1 MKITTI
7 AKTSLALGLLTTGV
21 ITTTTQAANATTPSS
36 TKVETP
42 QQTANA
48 TTPSS
53 TKVEAPQQAAN
64 ATTPSSTKVE
74 APQQTPN
81 ATTPSS
87 TKVETPQQTP
97 NATTP
102 SSTKVEAPQQ
112 AANATTPSS
121 TKVEAPQQAANATT
135 LSSTKVETPQQ
146 TPNAPTPPSTKVE
159 TPQQAANATTPSST
173 KVETP
178 QQTPNATTPSSTKV
192 ETPQSPTTKQ
202 VPTEIN
208 PKFKDLRAYYTKPS
222 LEFKNE
228 IGIILKKWT
237 TIRFMNVVPD
247 YFIYKIALVGKD
259 DKKYGEGVHRNVD
272 VFVVLEENNY
282 NLEKYSVGGIT
293 KSNSKKVDHKAGVRI
308 TKEDNKGTISHDVSE
323 FKITK
328 EQISLKELDFKL
340 RKQLVENHNLYGN
353 VGSGKIVIKM
363 KNGGKY
369 TFELHKKLQENRMA
383 DVIDGTN
390 IDNIEVN
397 IK

>member
-36 TKVETP
+36 TKVE
-42 QQTANA
+42 A
-48 TTPSS
+48 
-53 TKVEAPQQAAN
+53 
-64 ATTPSSTKVE
+64 
-74 APQQTPN
+74 
-81 ATTPSS
+81 
-87 TKVETPQQTP
+87 
-97 NATTP
+97 
-102 SSTKVEAPQQ
+102 
-112 AANATTPSS
+112 
-121 TKVEAPQQAANATT
+121 
-135 LSSTKVETPQQ
+135 
-146 TPNAPTPPSTKVE
+146 
-159 TPQQAANATTPSST
+159 PQQAANATTPSST

-178 QQTPNATTPSSTKV
+178 QQTPNATTPPSTKVEAPKQTPNAPTPPSTKVEAPKQTPNAPTPPSTKV

-340 RKQLVENHNLYGN
+340 RKQLIENHNLYGN

>member
-36 TKVETP
+36 TKVEAPQSTPPSTKIEAPQSKPNATTPPSTKVEAP

-48 TTPSS
+48 TTPPS
-53 TKVEAPQQAAN
+53 TKV
-64 ATTPSSTKVE
+64 T
-74 APQQTPN
+74 
-81 ATTPSS
+81 
-87 TKVETPQQTP
+87 
-97 NATTP
+97 
-102 SSTKVEAPQQ
+102 
-112 AANATTPSS
+112 
-121 TKVEAPQQAANATT
+121 
-135 LSSTKVETPQQ
+135 
-146 TPNAPTPPSTKVE
+146 TPPSTN
-159 TPQQAANATTPSST
+159 TPQPMQST
-173 KVETP
+173 K
-178 QQTPNATTPSSTKV
+178 SD
-192 ETPQSPTTKQ
+192 TPQSPTTKQ

-237 TIRFMNVVPD
+237 TIRFKNVVPD

-340 RKQLVENHNLYGN
+340 RKQLIEKNNLYGN

>member
-21 ITTTTQAANATTPSS
+21 ITTTTQ
-36 TKVETP
+36 E
-42 QQTANA
+42 ANA

-53 TKVEAPQQAAN
+53 TKVEAPQS
-64 ATTPSSTKVE
+64 TPPSTKVE
-74 APQQTPN
+74 APQSKPN
-81 ATTPSS
+81 AT
-87 TKVETPQQTP
+87 
-97 NATTP
+97 
-102 SSTKVEAPQQ
+102 
-112 AANATTPSS
+112 
-121 TKVEAPQQAANATT
+121 
-135 LSSTKVETPQQ
+135 
-146 TPNAPTPPSTKVE
+146 TPPSTKVE
-159 TPQQAANATTPSST
+159 TPQSKPNATTPPST

-237 TIRFMNVVPD
+237 TIRFMNIVPD

-259 DKKYGEGVHRNVD
+259 DKKYDEGVHRNVD
-272 VFVVLEENNY
+272 VFVVLEEKNKY
-282 NLEKYSVGGIT
+282 GVERYSVGGIT

-340 RKQLVENHNLYGN
+340 RKQLIENHNLYGN
-353 VGSGKIVIKM
+353 VGSGKIVINM

>member
-36 TKVETP
+36 TKVEVPQSTP
-42 QQTANA
+42 L
-48 TTPSS
+48 S
-53 TKVEAPQQAAN
+53 TKVEAPQSKPN
-64 ATTPSSTKVE
+64 ATTPFLTKVE
-74 APQQTPN
+74 APQQVAK

-87 TKVETPQQTP
+87 TKVET
-97 NATTP
+97 
-102 SSTKVEAPQQ
+102 PQQ

-121 TKVEAPQQAANATT
+121 TKVEAPQQAANVTT
-135 LSSTKVETPQQ
+135 PSSTKVEAPKQ
-146 TPNAPTPPSTKVE
+146 TPNAPTPP
-159 TPQQAANATTPSST
+159 
-173 KVETP
+173 
-178 QQTPNATTPSSTKV
+178 STKV

-308 TKEDNKGTISHDVSE
+308 TKEDNKGIISHDVSE

-340 RKQLVENHNLYGN
+340 RKQLIEKNNLYGN

>member
-36 TKVETP
+36 TKVEAPQSTPPSTKIEAPQSKPNATTPPSTKVEAP

-48 TTPSS
+48 TTPPS
-53 TKVEAPQQAAN
+53 TKV
-64 ATTPSSTKVE
+64 T
-74 APQQTPN
+74 
-81 ATTPSS
+81 
-87 TKVETPQQTP
+87 
-97 NATTP
+97 
-102 SSTKVEAPQQ
+102 
-112 AANATTPSS
+112 
-121 TKVEAPQQAANATT
+121 
-135 LSSTKVETPQQ
+135 
-146 TPNAPTPPSTKVE
+146 TPPSTN
-159 TPQQAANATTPSST
+159 TPQPMQST
-173 KVETP
+173 K
-178 QQTPNATTPSSTKV
+178 SD
-192 ETPQSPTTKQ
+192 TPQSPTTKQ

-237 TIRFMNVVPD
+237 TIRFMNIVPD

-340 RKQLVENHNLYGN
+340 RKQLIEKNNLYGN

>member
-36 TKVETP
+36 TKVEAPQSTPPATKIEAPQSKPNATTPPSTKVEAP

-48 TTPSS
+48 TTPPS
-53 TKVEAPQQAAN
+53 TKV
-64 ATTPSSTKVE
+64 T
-74 APQQTPN
+74 
-81 ATTPSS
+81 
-87 TKVETPQQTP
+87 
-97 NATTP
+97 
-102 SSTKVEAPQQ
+102 
-112 AANATTPSS
+112 
-121 TKVEAPQQAANATT
+121 
-135 LSSTKVETPQQ
+135 
-146 TPNAPTPPSTKVE
+146 TPPSTN
-159 TPQQAANATTPSST
+159 TPQPMQST
-173 KVETP
+173 K
-178 QQTPNATTPSSTKV
+178 SD
-192 ETPQSPTTKQ
+192 TPQSPTTKQ

-340 RKQLVENHNLYGN
+340 RKQLIEKNNLYGN

>member
-21 ITTTTQAANATTPSS
+21 ITTTTQ
-36 TKVETP
+36 E
-42 QQTANA
+42 ANA

-53 TKVEAPQQAAN
+53 TKVEAPQS
-64 ATTPSSTKVE
+64 TPPSTKVE
-74 APQQTPN
+74 APQSKPN
-81 ATTPSS
+81 ATTPPS

-102 SSTKVEAPQQ
+102 SSTKVETPQSP
-112 AANATTPSS
+112 TTRQPPPSS
-121 TKVEAPQQAANATT
+121 NVD
-135 LSSTKVETPQQ
+135 
-146 TPNAPTPPSTKVE
+146 
-159 TPQQAANATTPSST
+159 
-173 KVETP
+173 
-178 QQTPNATTPSSTKV
+178 
-192 ETPQSPTTKQ
+192 TPQSPTTKQ

-340 RKQLVENHNLYGN
+340 RKQLIENHNLYGN

>member
-36 TKVETP
+36 TKVEVPQSTP
-42 QQTANA
+42 NA

-53 TKVEAPQQAAN
+53 TKVETTQAA
-64 ATTPSSTKVE
+64 
-74 APQQTPN
+74 N

-97 NATTP
+97 NP
-102 SSTKVEAPQQ
+102 
-112 AANATTPSS
+112 
-121 TKVEAPQQAANATT
+121 
-135 LSSTKVETPQQ
+135 
-146 TPNAPTPPSTKVE
+146 PTSPSTKVE

-173 KVETP
+173 KVEVPQSTP
-178 QQTPNATTPSSTKV
+178 LSTKVEAPQSKPNATTPPSSNVDTSP
-192 ETPQSPTTKQ
+192 PQSPTTKQ

-222 LEFKNE
+222 IEFKNE

-308 TKEDNKGTISHDVSE
+308 TKEDNKGIISHDVSE

-340 RKQLVENHNLYGN
+340 RKQLIEKNNLYGN

>member
-21 ITTTTQAANATTPSS
+21 ITTTTQ
-36 TKVETP
+36 E
-42 QQTANA
+42 ANA

-53 TKVEAPQQAAN
+53 TKVEAPQS
-64 ATTPSSTKVE
+64 TPPSTKVE
-74 APQQTPN
+74 APQSKPN
-81 ATTPSS
+81 ATTP
-87 TKVETPQQTP
+87 P
-97 NATTP
+97 
-102 SSTKVEAPQQ
+102 
-112 AANATTPSS
+112 
-121 TKVEAPQQAANATT
+121 
-135 LSSTKVETPQQ
+135 
-146 TPNAPTPPSTKVE
+146 
-159 TPQQAANATTPSST
+159 ST

-237 TIRFMNVVPD
+237 TIRFMNIVPD

-259 DKKYGEGVHRNVD
+259 DKKYDEGVHRNVD
-272 VFVVLEENNY
+272 VFVVLEEKNKY
-282 NLEKYSVGGIT
+282 GVERYSVGDIT

-340 RKQLVENHNLYGN
+340 RKQLIENHNLYGN
-353 VGSGKIVIKM
+353 VGSGKIVINM

>member
-36 TKVETP
+36 TKVEAPQSTPPSTKIEAPQSKPNATTPPSTKVEAP

-48 TTPSS
+48 TTPHS
-53 TKVEAPQQAAN
+53 TKV
-64 ATTPSSTKVE
+64 T
-74 APQQTPN
+74 
-81 ATTPSS
+81 
-87 TKVETPQQTP
+87 
-97 NATTP
+97 
-102 SSTKVEAPQQ
+102 
-112 AANATTPSS
+112 
-121 TKVEAPQQAANATT
+121 
-135 LSSTKVETPQQ
+135 
-146 TPNAPTPPSTKVE
+146 TPPSTN
-159 TPQQAANATTPSST
+159 TPQPMQST
-173 KVETP
+173 K
-178 QQTPNATTPSSTKV
+178 SD
-192 ETPQSPTTKQ
+192 TPQSPTTKQ

-340 RKQLVENHNLYGN
+340 RKQLIEKNNLYGN

>member
-36 TKVETP
+36 TKVEAPQSTPPSTKIEAPQSKPNATTPPSTKVEAP

-48 TTPSS
+48 TTPPS
-53 TKVEAPQQAAN
+53 TKV
-64 ATTPSSTKVE
+64 T
-74 APQQTPN
+74 
-81 ATTPSS
+81 
-87 TKVETPQQTP
+87 
-97 NATTP
+97 
-102 SSTKVEAPQQ
+102 
-112 AANATTPSS
+112 
-121 TKVEAPQQAANATT
+121 
-135 LSSTKVETPQQ
+135 
-146 TPNAPTPPSTKVE
+146 TPPSTN
-159 TPQQAANATTPSST
+159 TPQPMQYT
-173 KVETP
+173 K
-178 QQTPNATTPSSTKV
+178 SD
-192 ETPQSPTTKQ
+192 TPQSPTTKQ

-340 RKQLVENHNLYGN
+340 RKQLIEKNNLYGN

>member
-36 TKVETP
+36 TKVEAP

-48 TTPSS
+48 TTPPS
-53 TKVEAPQQAAN
+53 TKVETTQAA
-64 ATTPSSTKVE
+64 
-74 APQQTPN
+74 N

-97 NATTP
+97 NP
-102 SSTKVEAPQQ
+102 
-112 AANATTPSS
+112 
-121 TKVEAPQQAANATT
+121 
-135 LSSTKVETPQQ
+135 
-146 TPNAPTPPSTKVE
+146 PTSPSTKVE

-173 KVETP
+173 KVEVPQSTP
-178 QQTPNATTPSSTKV
+178 LSTKVEAPQSKPNATTPPSSNVDTSP
-192 ETPQSPTTKQ
+192 PQSPTTKQ

-222 LEFKNE
+222 IEFKNE

-308 TKEDNKGTISHDVSE
+308 TKEDNKGIISHDVSE

-340 RKQLVENHNLYGN
+340 RKQLIEKNNLYGN

>member
-21 ITTTTQAANATTPSS
+21 ITTTTQ
-36 TKVETP
+36 E
-42 QQTANA
+42 ANA

-53 TKVEAPQQAAN
+53 TKVEAPQS
-64 ATTPSSTKVE
+64 TPPSTKVE
-74 APQQTPN
+74 APQSKPN
-81 ATTPSS
+81 ATTP
-87 TKVETPQQTP
+87 P
-97 NATTP
+97 
-102 SSTKVEAPQQ
+102 
-112 AANATTPSS
+112 
-121 TKVEAPQQAANATT
+121 
-135 LSSTKVETPQQ
+135 
-146 TPNAPTPPSTKVE
+146 
-159 TPQQAANATTPSST
+159 ST

-237 TIRFMNVVPD
+237 TIRFMNIVPD

-259 DKKYGEGVHRNVD
+259 DKKYDEGVHRNVD
-272 VFVVLEENNY
+272 VFVVLEEKNKY
-282 NLEKYSVGGIT
+282 GVERYSVGGIT
-293 KSNSKKVDHKAGVRI
+293 KSNSKKVDYKAGVRI

-340 RKQLVENHNLYGN
+340 RKQLIENHNLYGN
-353 VGSGKIVIKM
+353 VGSGKIVINM

>member
-36 TKVETP
+36 TKVEAPQSTPPSTKIEAPQSKPNATTPPSTKVEAP

-48 TTPSS
+48 TTPPS
-53 TKVEAPQQAAN
+53 TKV
-64 ATTPSSTKVE
+64 T
-74 APQQTPN
+74 
-81 ATTPSS
+81 
-87 TKVETPQQTP
+87 
-97 NATTP
+97 
-102 SSTKVEAPQQ
+102 
-112 AANATTPSS
+112 
-121 TKVEAPQQAANATT
+121 
-135 LSSTKVETPQQ
+135 
-146 TPNAPTPPSTKVE
+146 TPPSTN
-159 TPQQAANATTPSST
+159 TPQPMQST
-173 KVETP
+173 K
-178 QQTPNATTPSSTKV
+178 SD
-192 ETPQSPTTKQ
+192 TPQSPTTKQ

-340 RKQLVENHNLYGN
+340 RKQLIEKNNLYGN

-363 KNGGKY
+363 KNGGK
-369 TFELHKKLQENRMA
+369 
-383 DVIDGTN
+383 
-390 IDNIEVN
+390 
-397 IK
+397 

>member
-36 TKVETP
+36 TKVEAPQSTPPSTKIEAPQSTPPSTKIEAPQSKPNATTPPSTKVEAP

-48 TTPSS
+48 TTPPS
-53 TKVEAPQQAAN
+53 TKV
-64 ATTPSSTKVE
+64 T
-74 APQQTPN
+74 
-81 ATTPSS
+81 
-87 TKVETPQQTP
+87 
-97 NATTP
+97 
-102 SSTKVEAPQQ
+102 
-112 AANATTPSS
+112 
-121 TKVEAPQQAANATT
+121 
-135 LSSTKVETPQQ
+135 
-146 TPNAPTPPSTKVE
+146 TPPSTN
-159 TPQQAANATTPSST
+159 TPQPMQST
-173 KVETP
+173 K
-178 QQTPNATTPSSTKV
+178 SD
-192 ETPQSPTTKQ
+192 TPQSPTTKQ

-208 PKFKDLRAYYTKPS
+208 PKFKNLRAYYTKPS

-340 RKQLVENHNLYGN
+340 RKQLIEKNNLYGN

>member
-36 TKVETP
+36 TKVEAP

-48 TTPSS
+48 TTPPS
-53 TKVEAPQQAAN
+53 TKV
-64 ATTPSSTKVE
+64 T
-74 APQQTPN
+74 
-81 ATTPSS
+81 
-87 TKVETPQQTP
+87 
-97 NATTP
+97 
-102 SSTKVEAPQQ
+102 
-112 AANATTPSS
+112 
-121 TKVEAPQQAANATT
+121 
-135 LSSTKVETPQQ
+135 
-146 TPNAPTPPSTKVE
+146 TPPSTN
-159 TPQQAANATTPSST
+159 TPQPMQST
-173 KVETP
+173 K
-178 QQTPNATTPSSTKV
+178 SD
-192 ETPQSPTTKQ
+192 TPQSPTTKQ

-340 RKQLVENHNLYGN
+340 RKQLIEKNNLYGN

>member
-21 ITTTTQAANATTPSS
+21 ITTTTQEANAI
-36 TKVETP
+36 
-42 QQTANA
+42 
-48 TTPSS
+48 TPSS
-53 TKVEAPQQAAN
+53 TKVEAPQS
-64 ATTPSSTKVE
+64 TPPSTKVE
-74 APQQTPN
+74 APQSKPN
-81 ATTPSS
+81 ATTP
-87 TKVETPQQTP
+87 P
-97 NATTP
+97 
-102 SSTKVEAPQQ
+102 
-112 AANATTPSS
+112 
-121 TKVEAPQQAANATT
+121 
-135 LSSTKVETPQQ
+135 
-146 TPNAPTPPSTKVE
+146 
-159 TPQQAANATTPSST
+159 ST

-237 TIRFMNVVPD
+237 TIRFMNIVPD

-259 DKKYGEGVHRNVD
+259 DKKYDEGVHRNVD
-272 VFVVLEENNY
+272 VFVVLEEKNKY
-282 NLEKYSVGGIT
+282 GVERYSVGGIT

-340 RKQLVENHNLYGN
+340 RKQLIENHNLYGN
-353 VGSGKIVIKM
+353 VGSGKIVINM

>member
-36 TKVETP
+36 TKVE
-42 QQTANA
+42 A
-48 TTPSS
+48 
-53 TKVEAPQQAAN
+53 
-64 ATTPSSTKVE
+64 
-74 APQQTPN
+74 
-81 ATTPSS
+81 
-87 TKVETPQQTP
+87 
-97 NATTP
+97 
-102 SSTKVEAPQQ
+102 
-112 AANATTPSS
+112 
-121 TKVEAPQQAANATT
+121 
-135 LSSTKVETPQQ
+135 
-146 TPNAPTPPSTKVE
+146 
-159 TPQQAANATTPSST
+159 PQQAANATTPSST

-178 QQTPNATTPSSTKV
+178 QQTPNAPTTPSTKV

-293 KSNSKKVDHKAGVRI
+293 KSNSKKVNHKAGVRI

-369 TFELHKKLQENRMA
+369 TFELHKKLQEYRMA

>member
-36 TKVETP
+36 TKVEAP
-42 QQTANA
+42 QQAANA

-74 APQQTPN
+74 
-81 ATTPSS
+81 
-87 TKVETPQQTP
+87 
-97 NATTP
+97 
-102 SSTKVEAPQQ
+102 
-112 AANATTPSS
+112 
-121 TKVEAPQQAANATT
+121 
-135 LSSTKVETPQQ
+135 TPQQ
-146 TPNAPTPPSTKVE
+146 TPNAPT
-159 TPQQAANATTPSST
+159 TP
-173 KVETP
+173 
-178 QQTPNATTPSSTKV
+178 STKV

-293 KSNSKKVDHKAGVRI
+293 KSNSKKVNHKAGIRI

-340 RKQLVENHNLYGN
+340 RKQLIEKNNLYGN

-369 TFELHKKLQENRMA
+369 TFELHKKLQEYRMA

>member
-21 ITTTTQAANATTPSS
+21 ITTTTQ
-36 TKVETP
+36 E
-42 QQTANA
+42 ANA

-53 TKVEAPQQAAN
+53 TKVEAPQS
-64 ATTPSSTKVE
+64 TPPSTKVE
-74 APQQTPN
+74 APQSKPN
-81 ATTPSS
+81 ATTP
-87 TKVETPQQTP
+87 P
-97 NATTP
+97 
-102 SSTKVEAPQQ
+102 
-112 AANATTPSS
+112 
-121 TKVEAPQQAANATT
+121 
-135 LSSTKVETPQQ
+135 
-146 TPNAPTPPSTKVE
+146 
-159 TPQQAANATTPSST
+159 ST

-228 IGIILKKWT
+228 IGIIFKKWT
-237 TIRFMNVVPD
+237 TIRFMNIVPD

-259 DKKYGEGVHRNVD
+259 DKKYDEGVHRNVD
-272 VFVVLEENNY
+272 VFVVLEEKNKY
-282 NLEKYSVGGIT
+282 GVERYSVGGIT

-340 RKQLVENHNLYGN
+340 RKQLIENHNLYGN
-353 VGSGKIVIKM
+353 VGSGKIVINM

>member
-21 ITTTTQAANATTPSS
+21 ITTTTQAANATTP
-36 TKVETP
+36 P
-42 QQTANA
+42 
-48 TTPSS
+48 S
-53 TKVEAPQQAAN
+53 TKVEAPQ
-64 ATTPSSTKVE
+64 SK
-74 APQQTPN
+74 
-81 ATTPSS
+81 
-87 TKVETPQQTP
+87 P

-102 SSTKVEAPQQ
+102 SSTKVEAPQ
-112 AANATTPSS
+112 S
-121 TKVEAPQQAANATT
+121 K
-135 LSSTKVETPQQ
+135 
-146 TPNAPTPPSTKVE
+146 
-159 TPQQAANATTPSST
+159 
-173 KVETP
+173 
-178 QQTPNATTPSSTKV
+178 PNATTPSSTKV

-340 RKQLVENHNLYGN
+340 RKQLIEKNNLYGN

-363 KNGGKY
+363 KDGGKY

>member
-36 TKVETP
+36 TKVEAPQSTPPSTKIEAPQSKPNATTPPSTKVEAP

-48 TTPSS
+48 TTP
-53 TKVEAPQQAAN
+53 
-64 ATTPSSTKVE
+64 
-74 APQQTPN
+74 
-81 ATTPSS
+81 
-87 TKVETPQQTP
+87 
-97 NATTP
+97 
-102 SSTKVEAPQQ
+102 
-112 AANATTPSS
+112 
-121 TKVEAPQQAANATT
+121 
-135 LSSTKVETPQQ
+135 
-146 TPNAPTPPSTKVE
+146 PSTKVTTSPSTN
-159 TPQQAANATTPSST
+159 TPQPMQST
-173 KVETP
+173 K
-178 QQTPNATTPSSTKV
+178 SD
-192 ETPQSPTTKQ
+192 TPQSPTTKQ

-340 RKQLVENHNLYGN
+340 RKQLIEKNNLYGN

>member
-36 TKVETP
+36 TKVE
-42 QQTANA
+42 
-48 TTPSS
+48 
-53 TKVEAPQQAAN
+53 APQQ
-64 ATTPSSTKVE
+64 V
-74 APQQTPN
+74 
-81 ATTPSS
+81 
-87 TKVETPQQTP
+87 
-97 NATTP
+97 
-102 SSTKVEAPQQ
+102 
-112 AANATTPSS
+112 
-121 TKVEAPQQAANATT
+121 
-135 LSSTKVETPQQ
+135 
-146 TPNAPTPPSTKVE
+146 
-159 TPQQAANATTPSST
+159 ANATTPSST

-178 QQTPNATTPSSTKV
+178 QQTPNAPTTPSTKV

-293 KSNSKKVDHKAGVRI
+293 KSNSKKVNHKAGVRI

-340 RKQLVENHNLYGN
+340 RKQLIEKNNLYGN

-369 TFELHKKLQENRMA
+369 TFELHKKLQEYRMA

>member
-21 ITTTTQAANATTPSS
+21 ITTTTQ
-36 TKVETP
+36 E
-42 QQTANA
+42 ANA

-53 TKVEAPQQAAN
+53 TKVEAPQS
-64 ATTPSSTKVE
+64 TPPSTKVE
-74 APQQTPN
+74 APQSKPN
-81 ATTPSS
+81 ATTP
-87 TKVETPQQTP
+87 P
-97 NATTP
+97 
-102 SSTKVEAPQQ
+102 
-112 AANATTPSS
+112 
-121 TKVEAPQQAANATT
+121 
-135 LSSTKVETPQQ
+135 
-146 TPNAPTPPSTKVE
+146 
-159 TPQQAANATTPSST
+159 ST

-237 TIRFMNVVPD
+237 TIRFMNIVPD

-259 DKKYGEGVHRNVD
+259 DKKYDEGVHRNVD
-272 VFVVLEENNY
+272 VFVVLEEKNKY
-282 NLEKYSVGGIT
+282 GVERYSVGGIT

-308 TKEDNKGTISHDVSE
+308 TKEDNKSTISHDVSE

-340 RKQLVENHNLYGN
+340 RKQLIENHNLYGN
-353 VGSGKIVIKM
+353 VGSGKIVINM

>member
-1 MKITTI
+1 MKMRTI
-7 AKTSLALGLLTTGV
+7 AKTSLALGLLTTGA
-21 ITTTTQAANATTPSS
+21 ITVTTQSVKAEKIQSTKVDKVPTLKAERLAMINITAGANSATTQAANTRQERTPKLEKAPNTNEEKTSASKIEKISQPKQEEQKTLNISATPAPKQEQSQTTTESTTPK
-36 TKVETP
+36 TKVT
-42 QQTANA
+42 
-48 TTPSS
+48 
-53 TKVEAPQQAAN
+53 
-64 ATTPSSTKVE
+64 
-74 APQQTPN
+74 
-81 ATTPSS
+81 
-87 TKVETPQQTP
+87 
-97 NATTP
+97 
-102 SSTKVEAPQQ
+102 
-112 AANATTPSS
+112 
-121 TKVEAPQQAANATT
+121 
-135 LSSTKVETPQQ
+135 
-146 TPNAPTPPSTKVE
+146 TPPSTN
-159 TPQQAANATTPSST
+159 TPQPMQST
-173 KVETP
+173 K
-178 QQTPNATTPSSTKV
+178 SD
-192 ETPQSPTTKQ
+192 TPQSPTTKQ

-340 RKQLVENHNLYGN
+340 RKKLIEKNNLYGN

>member
-21 ITTTTQAANATTPSS
+21 ITTTTQ
-36 TKVETP
+36 E
-42 QQTANA
+42 ANA

-53 TKVEAPQQAAN
+53 TKVEAPQS
-64 ATTPSSTKVE
+64 TPPSTKVE
-74 APQQTPN
+74 APQSKPN
-81 ATTPSS
+81 ATTPPS

-102 SSTKVEAPQQ
+102 F
-112 AANATTPSS
+112 
-121 TKVEAPQQAANATT
+121 
-135 LSSTKVETPQQ
+135 
-146 TPNAPTPPSTKVE
+146 
-159 TPQQAANATTPSST
+159 
-173 KVETP
+173 
-178 QQTPNATTPSSTKV
+178 STKV

-237 TIRFMNVVPD
+237 TIRFMNIVPD

-259 DKKYGEGVHRNVD
+259 DKKYDEGVHRNVD
-272 VFVVLEENNY
+272 VFVVLEEKNKY
-282 NLEKYSVGGIT
+282 GVERYSVGGIT

-340 RKQLVENHNLYGN
+340 RKQLIENHNLYGN
-353 VGSGKIVIKM
+353 VGSGKIVINM

>member
-1 MKITTI
+1 
-7 AKTSLALGLLTTGV
+7 
-21 ITTTTQAANATTPSS
+21 QAANATTP
-36 TKVETP
+36 P
-42 QQTANA
+42 
-48 TTPSS
+48 S
-53 TKVEAPQQAAN
+53 TKVEAP
-64 ATTPSSTKVE
+64 K
-74 APQQTPN
+74 
-81 ATTPSS
+81 
-87 TKVETPQQTP
+87 
-97 NATTP
+97 
-102 SSTKVEAPQQ
+102 
-112 AANATTPSS
+112 
-121 TKVEAPQQAANATT
+121 
-135 LSSTKVETPQQ
+135 Q

-159 TPQQAANATTPSST
+159 A
-173 KVETP
+173 
-178 QQTPNATTPSSTKV
+178 
-192 ETPQSPTTKQ
+192 PQSPTTKQ

-208 PKFKDLRAYYTKPS
+208 PKFKNLRAYYTKPS

-228 IGIILKKWT
+228 IGIIFKKWT

-340 RKQLVENHNLYGN
+340 RKQLIEKNNLYGN

-369 TFELHKKLQENRMA
+369 TFELHKKLQEDRMA

>member
-36 TKVETP
+36 TKVEAPQSTPPSTKIEAPQSKPNATTPPSTKVEAP

-48 TTPSS
+48 TTPPS
-53 TKVEAPQQAAN
+53 TKV
-64 ATTPSSTKVE
+64 T
-74 APQQTPN
+74 
-81 ATTPSS
+81 
-87 TKVETPQQTP
+87 
-97 NATTP
+97 
-102 SSTKVEAPQQ
+102 
-112 AANATTPSS
+112 
-121 TKVEAPQQAANATT
+121 
-135 LSSTKVETPQQ
+135 
-146 TPNAPTPPSTKVE
+146 TPPSTN
-159 TPQQAANATTPSST
+159 TPQPMQST
-173 KVETP
+173 K
-178 QQTPNATTPSSTKV
+178 SD
-192 ETPQSPTTKQ
+192 TPQSPTTKQ

-323 FKITK
+323 CKITK

-340 RKQLVENHNLYGN
+340 RKQLIEKNNLYGN

>member
-21 ITTTTQAANATTPSS
+21 ITTTTQ
-36 TKVETP
+36 
-42 QQTANA
+42 
-48 TTPSS
+48 
-53 TKVEAPQQAAN
+53 EA
-64 ATTPSSTKVE
+64 
-74 APQQTPN
+74 
-81 ATTPSS
+81 
-87 TKVETPQQTP
+87 
-97 NATTP
+97 
-102 SSTKVEAPQQ
+102 
-112 AANATTPSS
+112 
-121 TKVEAPQQAANATT
+121 
-135 LSSTKVETPQQ
+135 
-146 TPNAPTPPSTKVE
+146 
-159 TPQQAANATTPSST
+159 
-173 KVETP
+173 
-178 QQTPNATTPSSTKV
+178 NATTPSSTKV

-237 TIRFMNVVPD
+237 TIRFMNIVPD

-259 DKKYGEGVHRNVD
+259 DKKYDEGVHRNVD
-272 VFVVLEENNY
+272 VFVVLEEKNKY
-282 NLEKYSVGGIT
+282 GVERYSVGGIT
-293 KSNSKKVDHKAGVRI
+293 KSNSKKFDHKAGVRI

-340 RKQLVENHNLYGN
+340 RKQLIENHNLYGN
-353 VGSGKIVIKM
+353 VGSGKIVINM

>member
-36 TKVETP
+36 TKVEAPQSTP
-42 QQTANA
+42 
-48 TTPSS
+48 PS
-53 TKVEAPQQAAN
+53 TKIEAPQ
-64 ATTPSSTKVE
+64 SK
-74 APQQTPN
+74 PN
-81 ATTPSS
+81 ATTP
-87 TKVETPQQTP
+87 P
-97 NATTP
+97 
-102 SSTKVEAPQQ
+102 
-112 AANATTPSS
+112 
-121 TKVEAPQQAANATT
+121 
-135 LSSTKVETPQQ
+135 
-146 TPNAPTPPSTKVE
+146 
-159 TPQQAANATTPSST
+159 ST

-208 PKFKDLRAYYTKPS
+208 PKYKDLRAYYTKPS

-340 RKQLVENHNLYGN
+340 RKQLIEKNNLYGN

-363 KNGGKY
+363 KDGGKY
-369 TFELHKKLQENRMA
+369 TFELHKKLQENHMA